1 MLGEFNVANLF
12 SIDSQA
18 ASTAINLAIAI
29 GIFLA
34 FFIFQKLFIKN
45 FFGFLARFTK
55 TIKQD
60 ADDPIVLAF
69 EKPMGL
75 LFILLGVYFALN
87 YLPLTASQNV
97 ILLKVFR
104 SFLIVIITL
113 GFFNLVGNYS
123 LIGSGLEN
131 IFGVKFESILYPF
144 VSKTMKVIIGALAI
158 SIIAGE
164 WDYDING
171 FVAGLGLG
179 GLAFAL
185 AAKDTVANI
194 FGGFVIVT
202 DKPFTIGDW
211 IQTPTIEGTVEDIN
225 FRSTRVRT
233 FAQAL
238 ITIPNSLLA
247 NEPITNWSRMGKRR
261 INFRL
266 RLPYHIS
273 KEQLENSVTG
283 IRHMLEGHPGIS
295 QDTIFVRL
303 DGFDDSGYG
312 IFLYFFTKTTNWGEY
327 LKIKEDV
334 NYRIIRILE
343 QEGVSVALPSTVIYK
358 GEEGRLYET
367 DLLK

>member
-1 MLGEFNVANLF
+1 MANLF
-12 SIDSQA
+12 PLAFQTT
-18 ASTAINLAIAI
+18 STVINLAIAI

-34 FFIFQKLFIKN
+34 FFIFQKMFLKN
-45 FFGFLARFTK
+45 LFGFLARFIK

-69 EKPMGL
+69 EKPMSL
-75 LFILLGVYFALN
+75 LFILLGIYFALN
-87 YLPLTASQNV
+87 YLPLTAPQNIV
-97 ILLKVFR
+97 VLKVFR
-104 SFLIVIITL
+104 SFLIIIIAL
-113 GFFNLVGNYS
+113 GFFNLVDNHS
-123 LIGSGLEN
+123 LIGRGLEN

-144 VSKTMKVIIGALAI
+144 VSKTMKVIIGALTI

-266 RLPYHIS
+266 RLPYNIG
-273 KEQLENSVTG
+273 KEQLENSVTN
-283 IRHMLEGHPGIS
+283 IRHMLEGHTGIS
-295 QDTIFVRL
+295 QETIFVRL
-303 DGFDDSGYG
+303 DGFDDNGYG
-312 IFLYFFTKTTNWGEY
+312 ILLYFFTKTTNWGEY
-327 LKIKEDV
+327 LRIKEDV
-334 NYRIIRILE
+334 NYKIIHILE
-343 QEGVSVALPSTVIYK
+343 GEGVSIALPSTVIYK
-358 GEEGRLYET
+358 GEEGRLSET
-367 DLLK
+367 NFLK

>member
-1 MLGEFNVANLF
+1 MLEQIEIAKILQ
-12 SIDSQA
+12 IDHEISSLLIQ
-18 ASTAINLAIAI
+18 LAIAG

-34 FFIFQKLFIKN
+34 FFLFQKIFVRDLFSLLVR
-45 FFGFLARFTK
+45 LAKATK
-55 TIKQD
+55 
-60 ADDPIVLAF
+60 AEVDDPIILAF
-69 EKPMGL
+69 EKPL
-75 LFILLGVYFALN
+75 RLFFVLLGTYLALN
-87 YLPLTASQNV
+87 YLPLTASQ
-97 ILLKVFR
+97 KVLTIKLFR
-104 SFLIVIITL
+104 SILILIITI
-113 GFFNLVGNYS
+113 GFLNLVGNHS
-123 LIGSGLEN
+123 LIGAGLEN
-131 IFGVKFESILYPF
+131 IFGVKFERILYPF
-144 VSKTMKVIIGALAI
+144 VSKTLKVIIIALAI

-238 ITIPNSLLA
+238 ITIPNSTLA

-261 INFRL
+261 VSFRL
-266 RLPYHIS
+266 RLPYS
-273 KEQLENSVTG
+273 TERRQLENCVNK
-283 IRHMLEGHPGIS
+283 IREMLEGHPEIS
-295 QDTIFVRL
+295 QEVIFVR
-303 DGFDDSGYG
+303 FDSFGEHGYE
-312 IFLYFFTKTTNWGEY
+312 IMLYFFTKTTVWREY
-327 LKIKEDV
+327 LKVKEDV
-334 NYRIIRILE
+334 NYRIIKILE
-343 QEGVSVALPSTVIYK
+343 QEGVSVALPSTRIYK
-358 GEEGRLYET
+358 GEEGKFFET